1 MRILHCLAGI
11 WNYGYGYS
19 AMDSL
24 LSTTGNST
32 TISVIV
38 DRDHGLQGSITIT
51 YY

>member
-1 MRILHCLAGI
+1 MGTQTGTTDESGRVTIPLAAPSTI
-11 WNYGYGYS
+11 
-19 AMDSL
+19 
-24 LSTTGNST
+24 STTGNST